1 MAVAEIT
8 EAGTSRYAKVGD
20 LNIHYN
26 DTATAGSVVI
36 CLHGAGPGASSWS
49 NFVRNV
55 GPLSQRHRV
64 ILADMPNYGKSDDFI
79 GYDPNLNVRATV
91 GLMDALGIGKAHLI
105 GNSAGATASL
115 NIAVDHPDRVLKV
128 VAMGPGS
135 RLSTFVPQ
143 PTEGIK
149 VLSAGHMNPTIENL
163 RALANVMLYDAS
175 QISDEALQV
184 RVDTA
189 LRHLD
194 AQKKNREANQREGR
208 VFTGRPTGPARD
220 YGVIQCPVLL
230 VWGRD
235 DRVNPFDTGLALLR
249 DIRTANMFLF
259 NNCGHWAQF
268 EHADEFNRLALDF
281 LNS

>member
-1 MAVAEIT
+1 MAVQELT
-8 EAGTSRYAKVGD
+8 EASTSRYAQVRD
-20 LNIHYN
+20 LKIHYN
-26 DTATAGSVVI
+26 DTETDGSVVI

-55 GPLSQRHRV
+55 GPLSERHRV
-64 ILADMPNYGKSDDFI
+64 ILADMPNFGKSDDFI
-79 GYDPNLNVRATV
+79 GHDPNLNVWATV
-91 GLMDALGIGKAHLI
+91 GLMDALGIEKANFI
-105 GNSAGATASL
+105 GNSAGASASL

-135 RLSTFVPQ
+135 RPSTFVPQ

-149 VLSAGHMNPTIENL
+149 VLNAGHMNPSLEAL
-163 RALANVMLYDAS
+163 RALANVMLYDGS
-175 QISDEALQV
+175 QVSDEALQV

-189 LRHLD
+189 MRHLD
-194 AQKKNREANQREGR
+194 ANRKNRELARQQGRE
-208 VFTGRPTGPARD
+208 FMGRPNAPSRD
-220 YGVIQCPVLL
+220 YSVIKSPVLL

-249 DIRTANMFLF
+249 DIRSANMFLF

-268 EHADEFNRLALDF
+268 EHAEEFNRLVLGF